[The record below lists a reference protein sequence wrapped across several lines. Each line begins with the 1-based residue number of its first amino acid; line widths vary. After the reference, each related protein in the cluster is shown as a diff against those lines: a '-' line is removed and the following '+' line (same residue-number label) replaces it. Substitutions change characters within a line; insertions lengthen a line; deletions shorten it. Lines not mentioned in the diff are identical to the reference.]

1 MENVY
6 ENVRRELSP
15 ENVKEALQVMLER
28 MHLPENEAKVQGA
41 KEQAGDDMVEV
52 FKNVFPIVLQIQIE
66 VVSKFG
72 FVSNQEGLKDFL
84 IRVNQLT
91 NEYPEILDLMLKI
104 REVYLPGFS
113 SKAAT
118 AEREQPGS
126 AEKRGSGATSVAS
139 N

>member
-1 MENVY
+1 FNMENVY

-91 NEYPEILDLMLKI
+91 NEYSEILDLMLKI

-113 SKAAT
+113 GKAAT
-118 AEREQPGS
+118 GTGEQP
-126 AEKRGSGATSVAS
+126 EKRGSGGTSVAS